1 MSTTAPNLHRRMSR
15 APSGH
20 QGAPSSTQ
28 SLGVVVLLAV
38 AIVALVTPFAM
49 PASYSWTEHGISE
62 SAAQGVD
69 GAWVT
74 RTGFILFGLAVLWLT
89 RLRRDA
95 WKLVGTGL
103 HGAFAVS
110 MFAVAAFSAKS
121 WEPDAVYVESEDV
134 LHSVFAGIIGFGL
147 IVGVVAVM
155 VARRLPTTR
164 AALPDIAAIIIP
176 TAISL
181 TMSTSI
187 WGLLQRTMFL
197 TAAAWYTR
205 EAILS
210 RRERAAET

>member
-1 MSTTAPNLHRRMSR
+1 MAL
-15 APSGH
+15 
-20 QGAPSSTQ
+20 
-28 SLGVVVLLAV
+28 V
-38 AIVALVTPFAM
+38 AQVTPFAM

-62 SAAQGVD
+62 SAAQGIE

-74 RTGFILFGLAVLWLT
+74 RTGFILFGLAVLWLA
-89 RLRRDA
+89 RLRHDA
-95 WKLVGTGL
+95 WKPAGTAL

-121 WEPDAVYVESEDV
+121 WEADAVYVESEDV
-134 LHSVFAGIIGFGL
+134 LHSVFAGIIGFGF
-147 IVGVVAVM
+147 IGGVVAVM
-155 VARRLPTTR
+155 VARRLPNTR

-176 TAISL
+176 SAVSL

-205 EAILS
+205 ESVLSGRAIPGN
-210 RRERAAET
+210 E

>member
-1 MSTTAPNLHRRMSR
+1 MSTTAPDFRRLDTPVR
-15 APSGH
+15 SGH
-20 QGAPSSTQ
+20 QRAPARTQ
-28 SLGVVVLLAV
+28 SLGVVVLLV
-38 AIVALVTPFAM
+38 VALVAVLTPFVM

-74 RTGFILFGLAVLWLT
+74 RTGFILFGLAVLWLA

-95 WKLVGTGL
+95 WKLVGTAL

-121 WEPDAVYVESEDV
+121 WEPEAVYVESEDV
-134 LHSVFAGIIGFGL
+134 LHSVFAGIIGFGF
-147 IVGVVAVM
+147 IIGVVAVM
-155 VARRLPTTR
+155 VARRLPTAR

-176 TAISL
+176 SAVSL

-187 WGLLQRTMFL
+187 WGLLQRIMFV

-205 EAILS
+205 EAILAS
-210 RRERAAET
+210 RERAPQA

>member
-1 MSTTAPNLHRRMSR
+1 MPTTAPDLHRSDTPVPSRHQR
-15 APSGH
+15 APL
-20 QGAPSSTQ
+20 STQ

-38 AIVALVTPFAM
+38 ALVALVTPFAM

-62 SAAQGVD
+62 SAAQGID

-74 RTGFILFGLAVLWLT
+74 RTGFILFGLAVLWLA
-89 RLRRDA
+89 RLRHDA
-95 WKLVGTGL
+95 WKLVGTAL

-134 LHSVFAGIIGFGL
+134 LHSVFAGIIGFGF
-147 IVGVVAVM
+147 IAGVVAVM
-155 VARRLPTTR
+155 VARRLPSTR

-176 TAISL
+176 SAVSL

-205 EAILS
+205 EAILAS
-210 RRERAAET
+210 RARAPQA

>member
-1 MSTTAPNLHRRMSR
+1 MSITAPHLDRRKSP

-38 AIVALVTPFAM
+38 ALFALVTPFAM
-49 PASYSWTEHGISE
+49 PASYTWTEHGISE
-62 SAAQGVD
+62 SAAQGID

-74 RTGFILFGLAVLWLT
+74 RTGFILFGLAVLWLA

-95 WKLVGTGL
+95 WKLVGTAL

-110 MFAVAAFSAKS
+110 MFAVAGFSAKS
-121 WEPDAVYVESEDV
+121 WEPEAVYVESEDV
-134 LHSVFAGIIGFGL
+134 LHSAFAAIIGFGF

-155 VARRLPTTR
+155 VARRLPSTR

-176 TAISL
+176 TAVSL

-205 EAILS
+205 EAILAS
-210 RRERAAET
+210 RARAPQA